1 MFLHLSVCQRVGG
14 GGWGSW
20 GGGGVLSRPRPKGE
34 VVGSGREGCPGLHP
48 GARAVQAYT
57 GGVSRPT
64 SGGVHVHAGG
74 RGRGV
79 QAQAWGGGVQAQA
92 RRGVFQ
98 HALRQTPPP
107 QQTVTAAGG
116 THPTGMY
123 SCIFP
128 RSLYSLITS
137 RI

>member
-1 MFLHLSVCQRVGG
+1 MFLHLSVCQRGV
-14 GGWGSW
+14 GWGGVGVCCLDPGPRGRLW
-20 GGGGVLSRPRPKGE
+20 GLAGRGVQAHTRGPGRSRPILG
-34 VVGSGREGCPGLHP
+34 VCPGPH
-48 GARAVQAYT
+48 RV
-57 GGVSRPT
+57 VST
-64 SGGVHVHAGG
+64 SM
-74 RGRGV
+74 RGEGEGV

-98 HALRQTPPP
+98 HALRQTPP
-107 QQTVTAAGG
+107 QQTATAAGG